1 MAAIT
6 PHGLFEPITAPFGLH
21 GLPAHFKMVV
31 STSVFN
37 GIETRGVI
45 VETFMGDIVVHADD
59 FGTLLVRLKDVLQR
73 LAKWNY
79 RSKTTN
85 GPSRLELDS
94 N

>member
-1 MAAIT
+1 MAGAA
-6 PHGLFEPITAPFGLH
+6 GSFQ
-21 GLPAHFKMVV
+21 MVM

-45 VETFMGDIVVHADD
+45 VETFMGDIVVHAED
-59 FGTLLVRLKDVLQR
+59 FDTLLVRLRDVLQR